1 MYKKN
6 NNSLTKHW
14 DFILLDLITMALVYF
29 LVCVLYFNISSTVL
43 TQDRFNTF
51 SRLGVILL
59 IIYLLTAVI
68 GQNYK
73 DILRRSR
80 SDEFVKTLVQVVVS
94 FILTT
99 LYMFITQQFRLL
111 SRIVFISS
119 ATVAIFAIWGL
130 RCLLKSFLLRRYQAT
145 GKLPQALIISDM
157 SHIEKCMAAISS
169 SRLNPFFIK
178 GIIINDEDRAGQV
191 LCGKTVVCNKSDI
204 GDYIVNE
211 VVDGIFINI
220 EDKVEANRLAKL
232 FVEAGITIHI
242 GITDLTDGLPNA
254 MMEELGGQFVL
265 TFAKNVA
272 TPLKLFLKRVIDII
286 GGFVGIIITGIL
298 YIFIAPQIKKKDPGP
313 AMFVQTRGGQN
324 GRHFK
329 LYKFRSMYMDA
340 EERKKELMAQNE
352 MEGPM
357 FKMENDPRILPGIGN
372 FIREHSL
379 DEFPQFINVFKG
391 DLSLVGTRPPTLE
404 EVEYYSLDQK
414 SRLSFKPGITG
425 LWQVS
430 GRSNITDFDEIVRLD
445 NEYIATWSIKLD
457 IKIIIKTFGV
467 IFKKDGAR

>member
-313 AMFVQTRGGQN
+313 AMFVQTRVGQN

-329 LYKFRSMYMDA
+329 L
-340 EERKKELMAQNE
+340 
-352 MEGPM
+352 
-357 FKMENDPRILPGIGN
+357 
-372 FIREHSL
+372 
-379 DEFPQFINVFKG
+379 
-391 DLSLVGTRPPTLE
+391 
-404 EVEYYSLDQK
+404 
-414 SRLSFKPGITG
+414 
-425 LWQVS
+425 
-430 GRSNITDFDEIVRLD
+430 
-445 NEYIATWSIKLD
+445 
-457 IKIIIKTFGV
+457 
-467 IFKKDGAR
+467 